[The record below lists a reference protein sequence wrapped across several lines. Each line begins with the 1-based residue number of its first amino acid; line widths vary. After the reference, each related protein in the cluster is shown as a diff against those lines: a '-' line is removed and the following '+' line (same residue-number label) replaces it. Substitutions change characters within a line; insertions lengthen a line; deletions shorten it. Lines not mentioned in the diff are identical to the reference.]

1 MYLQQCKVKFRIDL
15 FARLSTITSSTQEI
29 FFFYLDD
36 VLLWFTLVSTKFGV
50 STIYSSGVGSDM

>member
-1 MYLQQCKVKFRIDL
+1 MQSQISNRSFCTAVHNHLIYTGD
-15 FARLSTITSSTQEI
+15 